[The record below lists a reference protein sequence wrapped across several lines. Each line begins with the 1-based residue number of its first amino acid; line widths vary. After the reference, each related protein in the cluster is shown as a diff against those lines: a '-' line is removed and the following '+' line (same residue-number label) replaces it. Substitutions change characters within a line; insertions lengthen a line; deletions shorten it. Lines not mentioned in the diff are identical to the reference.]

1 MDACD
6 RSLRA
11 PRAPELSRCRRA
23 AARLFIGFDPA
34 SSSPQN
40 FFVQSWTPLTHRQ
53 SLHQLKLEPF
63 PNQPSGTIS
72 PPSRVHEPSSAPS
85 DSVSPVSSR
94 AGAGAGFSA
103 SCWSLRLA
111 QNSSV
116 HARSSGPSH
125 PQELH
130 EFEPVSL
137 PDQPTG
143 TNSPPVSVQ
152 PSSSAFASPP
162 PSPSGWGPQKA
173 SVHARSSGPSHPQE
187 LHEFEPVSSP
197 DQPTGTNSPPVSV
210 QPSSSAFA
218 SPPPSPS
225 GWGPQKAR
233 VHAIT
238 SGLEHMHEL
247 HQFEPVS
254 LPDQPT
260 GTNSPPVSV
269 QPSSSAFVLPSPS
282 PSGWGPQKATVH
294 AMSSGAPHVQALHQF
309 EPVSSP
315 DQPTGTNS
323 PPVRAQPSSMA
334 GAGAGFSASVA

>member
-11 PRAPELSRCRRA
+11 PRAPESSRCRRA

-40 FFVQSWTPLTHRQ
+40 FFVQSWTPLTHRH

-130 EFEPVSL
+130 EFEPVS
-137 PDQPTG
+137 
-143 TNSPPVSVQ
+143 
-152 PSSSAFASPP
+152 
-162 PSPSGWGPQKA
+162 
-173 SVHARSSGPSHPQE
+173 
-187 LHEFEPVSSP
+187 SP

-218 SPPPSPS
+218 SPSPSPS
-225 GWGPQKAR
+225 GWGKQKAR

-282 PSGWGPQKATVH
+282 PSGWGPQKAIVH

-323 PPVRAQPSSMA
+323 PPVRVQPSSMA